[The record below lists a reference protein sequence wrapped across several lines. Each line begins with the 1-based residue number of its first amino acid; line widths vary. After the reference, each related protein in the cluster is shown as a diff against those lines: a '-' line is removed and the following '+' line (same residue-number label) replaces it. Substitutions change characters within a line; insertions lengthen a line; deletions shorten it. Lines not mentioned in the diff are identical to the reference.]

1 MHHCDSGLFNYQL
14 TYTRD
19 LLKNM
24 CVQGAVDEFDKRLS
38 EIPRFSGLKIFKH
51 GLENIKRFTA
61 DEFRQMMK
69 VLVFVM
75 DGLTLKHYGS
85 KSSAGKMLDEDLT
98 NVYVYWNQMYIYS
111 RNEYFSESMLI
122 EFEVYRLYTIY
133 LINVYK

>member
-1 MHHCDSGLFNYQL
+1 MAVVPDRMHHCDLGLFNYQV

-19 LLKNM
+19 LLKNL
-24 CVQGAVDEFDKRLS
+24 CGQVAVDEFDKRLS

-61 DEFRQMMK
+61 DEFRNMMK

-75 DGLTLKHYGS
+75 DGLFIKHCSSSLKNRKGID
-85 KSSAGKMLDEDLT
+85 KDLT

-111 RNEYFSESMLI
+111 RQENFSETMLI
-122 EFEVYRLYTIY
+122 EFEVFNL
-133 LINVYK
+133 

>member
-19 LLKNM
+19 LLKNI
-24 CVQGAVDEFDKRLS
+24 CGQAAVDEFDKRLS
-38 EIPRFSGLKIFKH
+38 VIPRFSGLKIFKH

-75 DGLTLKHYGS
+75 DGLTLKHCDS
-85 KSSAGKMLDEDLT
+85 NSSANRKLDEDLT

-111 RNEYFSESMLI
+111 RNENFSESMLI
-122 EFEVYRLYTIY
+122 EFEVYRPYTI
-133 LINVYK
+133 

>member
-1 MHHCDSGLFNYQL
+1 MHHCDLGLFNYQV

-19 LLKNM
+19 LLKNL
-24 CVQGAVDEFDKRLS
+24 CGQAAVDEFDKRLS

-61 DEFRQMMK
+61 DEFRNMMK

-75 DGLTLKHYGS
+75 DGLFIKHCN
-85 KSSAGKMLDEDLT
+85 SSLTNKRKIDEELT

-111 RNEYFSESMLI
+111 RQENFSETMLI
-122 EFEVYRLYTIY
+122 EFEVFNL
-133 LINVYK
+133 

>member
-19 LLKNM
+19 LLKNI
-24 CVQGAVDEFDKRLS
+24 CGQAAVDEFDKRLS
-38 EIPRFSGLKIFKH
+38 VIPRFSGLKIFKH

-75 DGLTLKHYGS
+75 DGLTLKHCGS
-85 KSSAGKMLDEDLT
+85 NSSANRKLDEDLT
-98 NVYVYWNQMYIYS
+98 NVYVYWIQMYIYS
-111 RNEYFSESMLI
+111 RNEIFQS
-122 EFEVYRLYTIY
+122 RC
-133 LINVYK
+133 

>member
-19 LLKNM
+19 LLKNI
-24 CVQGAVDEFDKRLS
+24 CGQAAVDEFNKRLS
-38 EIPRFSGLKIFKH
+38 VIPRFSELKIFKH

-75 DGLTLKHYGS
+75 DGLTLKHCGS
-85 KSSAGKMLDEDLT
+85 NSSANRKLDEDLT
-98 NVYVYWNQMYIYS
+98 NVYVYWIQMYIYS
-111 RNEYFSESMLI
+111 RNKNFSESMLI
-122 EFEVYRLYTIY
+122 EFEVYRPYTI
-133 LINVYK
+133 